1 MERKMKSMDGNN
13 AAAHVS
19 YAFSE
24 VAAIYPITPSSPMAD
39 FVDQWSANGLKN
51 IFGTKVKVVEM
62 QSEAGAAGAV
72 HGSLGA
78 GALTTTYTASQG
90 LLLMIPNMYKIAAE
104 QLPAVF
110 HVSART
116 VSTQALNIFG
126 DHSDVMACRQTGF
139 AMLCEGNVQEVMDLS
154 PVAHLAALEGKV
166 PFINFFDGFRTSH
179 EIQKIAVWDYEDLKD
194 MCDMDAVKEFRA
206 HALNPEHPHMR
217 GSHENGDIFFQHR
230 EACNKYYAALPAVVE
245 KYMDKINA
253 KLGTDYQLFN
263 YYGAPDADRVIVAMG
278 SICDVAEEVIDYL
291 NAHGEKVGLV
301 KVRLFRPF
309 APEKLVAAIP
319 ATAKRVAVLDRTKE
333 PGSQGEPLY
342 QDVVTA
348 LANAGR
354 NDITVIGGRYG
365 LGSKDTPP
373 ASVFAVYEELKRD
386 EMKRQFTIGIVDD
399 VTNLSLPEDKNC
411 PNTAA
416 PGTIECKFWGLGGDG
431 TVGANKNSIKIIG
444 DHTDKY
450 VQAYFQYDS
459 KKTGGVTISHLR
471 FGDHPI
477 RSPYYINKADFV
489 ACHNPSY
496 ITKGYKMVNDVK
508 PGGVFMINCQWDF
521 EELNHHLKAD
531 AKRYIARNN
540 IQLYTINAID
550 LAIEIGMGKRNN
562 TILQSAFFSLAKV
575 LPEEDAIRFM
585 KEKAKASYL
594 KKGQDVVDMNYKA
607 IDLGATAYKKIDV
620 PAEWADAVD
629 EPDTRE
635 LKGKPELVKMVKE
648 ILEPVGKMDG
658 DSLPVS
664 AFTEHVDG
672 QFELG
677 ASAYEKRG
685 VAVSVPTWDANKC
698 IQCNQC
704 AYVCPHATIRPF
716 ALTAE
721 EAKNAPEAAKIVDV
735 KAGKGK
741 GTYQFTMA
749 ISPLD
754 CMGCGVCIG
763 VCPVNALTMVPQEGE
778 LAQQDVFNYCVAEVS
793 EKKDMQDNTVK
804 GSQFKQPM
812 LEFSGS
818 CAGCAETSYARLV
831 TQLFGDHMY
840 ISNATGCSSIW
851 GGPAATSPYCANKE
865 GHGPAWCNSL
875 FEDNAEHGLGMYI
888 GQNKIRQDLAE
899 ETRQLIAVEWAR
911 PELKAAAQAWL
922 DTMEDGEANAEAARA
937 YVKALEDSICTVD
950 ELAAVPQ
957 FAEHAAELKAKG
969 ALFCDCEACT
979 IAADLLSKKEY
990 LAKKSM
996 WIFGGDGWAY
1006 DIGYGGLDH
1015 VIASKQDVNIF
1026 VFDTEV
1032 YSNTGGQASKASN
1045 IGQVAQFA
1053 AAGKEVKKKSLAE
1066 IAMQYGYVYVAQ
1078 VAMGANPAQTIKAI
1092 TEAEAYHGPSLIIG
1106 YSPCEMHSIKGGMMN
1121 CQKEM
1126 KRAVDCGYWNLFR
1139 FNPAAPAGQRFSMD
1153 SKAPAGGYQEFLM
1166 NEARYSRLTREF
1178 PDRAEALFARN
1189 EEEAKNR
1196 YEHLLKLIEMYDK

>member
-1 MERKMKSMDGNN
+1 MVRKMKSMDGNN

-39 FVDQWSANGLKN
+39 FVDQWSANGQKN

-104 QLPAVF
+104 QLPCVF

-116 VSTQALNIFG
+116 VSTQSLNIFG

-154 PVAHLAALEGKV
+154 PVAHLAALTGKV

-194 MCDMDAVKEFRA
+194 MCDMDAVAEFRK

-230 EACNKYYAALPAVVE
+230 EACNKYYAELPAVVE
-245 KYMDKINA
+245 QYMDKINA
-253 KLGTDYQLFN
+253 KLGTDYKLFN
-263 YYGAPDADRVIVAMG
+263 YYGHPEADRVIIAMG

-309 APEKLVAAIP
+309 ASEKLIEALP
-319 ATAKRVAVLDRTKE
+319 ASVQKIAVLDRTKE

-348 LANAGR
+348 LANAGW
-354 NDITVIGGRYG
+354 NDIKVIGGRYG

-373 ASVFAVYEELKRD
+373 ASVFAVYSELKKD

-399 VTNLSLPEDKNC
+399 VTGLSLPEDKNC

-416 PGTIECKFWGLGGDG
+416 EGTIECKFWGLGGDG

-471 FGDHPI
+471 FGDKPI
-477 RSPYYINKADFV
+477 RCPYYINKADFV

-496 ITKGYKMVNDVK
+496 VTKGFKMVQDVK
-508 PGGVFMINCQWDF
+508 PGGVYMINCQWDF
-521 EELNHHLKAD
+521 DELNHHMD
-531 AKRYIARNN
+531 AASKRYIAQNN
-540 IQLYTINAID
+540 IQLYTIDAID

-575 LPEEDAIRFM
+575 MPEEEAITYM

-594 KKGQDVVDMNYKA
+594 KKGQDIVDMNYKA

-620 PAEWADAVD
+620 PADWANAVD
-629 EPDTRE
+629 NKPAKQ
-635 LKGKPELVKMVKE
+635 LKGKPELVKMVKD

-664 AFTEHVDG
+664 AFVDHVDG

-677 ASAYEKRG
+677 AAAYEKRG
-685 VAVSVPTWDANKC
+685 VAVSVPTWDAEKC

-716 ALTAE
+716 ALTAD

-741 GTYQFTMA
+741 GVYQFTMA

-763 VCPVNALTMVPQEGE
+763 ACPVNALTMVAQESE
-778 LAQQDVFNYCVAEVS
+778 LKQQDVFDYCVAEVS

-840 ISNATGCSSIW
+840 VSNATGCSSIW
-851 GGPAATSPYCANKE
+851 GGPAATSPYCTNKE

-875 FEDNAEHGLGMYI
+875 FEDNAEHGLGMYT
-888 GQNKIRQDLAE
+888 GQNKIREDLAAK
-899 ETRQLIAVEWAR
+899 TRELIAIEWAR

-922 DTMEDGEANAEAARA
+922 DTMDDGTANAEPAKA
-937 YVKALEDSICTVD
+937 YVKALEESICTVD

-969 ALFCDCEACT
+969 ALLCDCAACT
-979 IAADLLSKKEY
+979 LAADILSKKEY

-1126 KRAVDCGYWNLFR
+1126 KKAVDCGYWNLFR
-1139 FNPAAPAGQRFSMD
+1139 YNPEGEKKFTLD
-1153 SKAPAGGYQEFLM
+1153 SKAPAGGYQDFLM

-1178 PDRAEALFARN
+1178 PERAEVLFKRN
-1189 EEEAKNR
+1189 EDEAKAR

>member
-1 MERKMKSMDGNN
+1 MDGNT
-13 AAAHVS
+13 AAAHVA
-19 YAFSE
+19 YAYTD

-39 FVDQWSANGLKN
+39 SVDQWSAAGQKN
-51 IFGTKVKVVEM
+51 IFGNQVKVVEM
-62 QSEAGAAGAV
+62 ESEAGAAGAV

-78 GALTTTYTASQG
+78 GAVTTTFTASQG

-104 QLPAVF
+104 QLPCVF
-110 HVSART
+110 DVSART
-116 VSTQALNIFG
+116 VATQSLNIFG

-139 AMLCEGNVQEVMDLS
+139 AMLVESSVQEVMDLS
-154 PVAHLAALEGKV
+154 PVAHLAAIEGKV
-166 PFINFFDGFRTSH
+166 PFLNFFDGFRTSH
-179 EIQKIAVWDYEDLKD
+179 EYQKIEKWDYADLKE
-194 MCDMDAVKEFRA
+194 MCNMEAVEEFRKK
-206 HALNPEHPHMR
+206 ALNPENPKMR
-217 GSHENGDIFFQHR
+217 GSHENGDVFFQHR
-230 EACNKYYAALPAVVE
+230 EACNSVYNALPAVVE
-245 KYMDKINA
+245 KYMAKINA
-253 KLGTDYQLFN
+253 KLGTNYDLFN

-278 SICDVAEEVIDYL
+278 SICDVADEVIDYL
-291 NAHGEKVGLV
+291 NARGEKVGII
-301 KVRLFRPF
+301 KVRLYRPWVS
-309 APEKLVAAIP
+309 ASLLKVLPK
-319 ATAKRVAVLDRTKE
+319 TAKKVAVLDRTKE
-333 PGSQGEPLY
+333 PGSLGEPLY
-342 QDVVTA
+342 LDVAATLREAGLNDVVLT
-348 LANAGR
+348 
-354 NDITVIGGRYG
+354 GGRYG

-373 ASVFAVYEELKRD
+373 SSIFALFKELEKDQPKER
-386 EMKRQFTIGIVDD
+386 FTLGITDD
-399 VTNLSLPEDKNC
+399 VTFLSLPEVK
-411 PNTAA
+411 PAPITAA
-416 PGTIECKFWGLGGDG
+416 AGTKECKFWGLGGDG
-431 TVGANKNSIKIIG
+431 TVGANKNSVKIIG

-471 FGDHPI
+471 FGDKPI

-496 ITKGYKMVNDVK
+496 VTKGFKMVQDVK
-508 PGGVFMINCQWDF
+508 PGGVYMINCQWDF
-521 EELNHHLKAD
+521 DELNHHMD
-531 AKRYIARNN
+531 AASKRYIARNN
-540 IQLYTINAID
+540 IQLYTIDAID

-575 LPEEDAIRFM
+575 MPEEKAIAYM

-607 IDLGATAYKKIDV
+607 IDLGATAYKKVDV
-620 PAEWADAVD
+620 PADWADAVD
-629 EPDTRE
+629 TKEPKQ

-648 ILEPVGKMDG
+648 ILDPVGKMDG

-664 AFTEHVDG
+664 AFVDHVDG

-677 ASAYEKRG
+677 AAAYEKRG
-685 VAVSVPTWDANKC
+685 VAVSVPTWDAAKC

-704 AYVCPHATIRPF
+704 AYCCPHATIRPY
-716 ALTAE
+716 ALTEAE
-721 EAKNAPEAAKIVDV
+721 AAAAPAAAKIVDI

-741 GTYQFTMA
+741 GTYKFTMA

-754 CMGCGVCIG
+754 CMGCGVCVG
-763 VCPVNALTMVPQEGE
+763 TCPVGALTMVGQEGE
-778 LAQQDVFNYCVAEVS
+778 LPQQDVFDYCVAEVA

-851 GGPAATSPYCANKE
+851 GGPAATSPYCTNKE

-875 FEDNAEHGLGMYI
+875 FEDNAEHGLGMFV
-888 GQNKIRQDLAE
+888 GQNKIREDLAE
-899 ETRQLIAVEWAR
+899 KTRELIAVEWAR

-922 DTMEDGEANAEAARA
+922 DTLDDGNANAEPAKA
-937 YVKALEDSICTVD
+937 YVKALEQSITTVD
-950 ELAAVPQ
+950 ELANIPQ

-969 ALFCDCEACT
+969 AQFCDCAACT
-979 IAADLLSKKEY
+979 LVAEILSKKEY

-1015 VIASKQDVNIF
+1015 VLASKQDVNVF

-1045 IGQVAQFA
+1045 IGQVCQFA

-1066 IAMQYGYVYVAQ
+1066 MAMQYGYVYVAQ

-1126 KRAVDCGYWNLFR
+1126 KKAVECGYWNLFR
-1139 FNPAAPAGQRFSMD
+1139 FNPAADKKFTLD
-1153 SKAPAGGYQEFLM
+1153 SKAPAGGYREFLM

-1178 PDRAEALFARN
+1178 PERAEGLFTRN
-1189 EEEAKNR
+1189 EDAAKER
-1196 YEHLLKLIEMYDK
+1196 YEHLTKLIDLYDKQ

>member
-1 MERKMKSMDGNN
+1 MVRKMKSMDGNN

-104 QLPAVF
+104 QLPCVF

-194 MCDMDAVKEFRA
+194 MCDMDAVAEFRR

-230 EACNKYYAALPAVVE
+230 EACNKYYTALPAVVE

-253 KLGTDYQLFN
+253 KLGTDYKLFN
-263 YYGAPDADRVIVAMG
+263 YYGHPEADRVIIAMG

-309 APEKLVAAIP
+309 AAEKLIEAIP
-319 ATAKRVAVLDRTKE
+319 ATAKKIAVLDRTKE

-348 LANAGR
+348 LANAGK
-354 NDITVIGGRYG
+354 NDVQVIGGRYG

-373 ASVFAVYEELKRD
+373 ASVFAVYSELKRD

-399 VTNLSLPEDKNC
+399 VTNLSLPEDENC

-471 FGDHPI
+471 FGDKPI

-496 ITKGYKMVNDVK
+496 VTKGFKMVQDVK
-508 PGGVFMINCQWDF
+508 PGGVYMINCQWDF
-521 EELNHHLKAD
+521 DELNHHMD
-531 AKRYIARNN
+531 AASKRYIARNN
-540 IQLYTINAID
+540 IQLYTIDAID

-575 LPEEDAIRFM
+575 MPEEEAITYM

-620 PAEWADAVD
+620 PADWANAVD
-629 EPDTRE
+629 TKPAKE
-635 LKGKPELVKMVKE
+635 LKGKPELVKMVKD

-664 AFTEHVDG
+664 AFVDHVDG

-677 ASAYEKRG
+677 AAAYEKRG
-685 VAVSVPTWDANKC
+685 VAVSVPTWDSAKC

-716 ALTAE
+716 ALTAD
-721 EAKNAPEAAKIVDV
+721 EAAKAPEAAKIVDV

-754 CMGCGVCIG
+754 CMGCGVCVG
-763 VCPVNALTMVPQEGE
+763 ACPVNALSMVAQEGE
-778 LAQQDVFNYCVAEVS
+778 LPQQDVFDYCVAEVS

-851 GGPAATSPYCANKE
+851 GGPAATSPYCTNKA

-875 FEDNAEHGLGMYI
+875 FEDNAEHGLGMFT
-888 GQNKIRQDLAE
+888 GQNKIREDLAD

-922 DTMEDGEANAEAARA
+922 DTMNDGTANAEPAKA
-937 YVKALEDSICTVD
+937 YVKALEESITTVE
-950 ELAAVPQ
+950 ELAAIPQ

-969 ALFCDCEACT
+969 ALLCDCAACT
-979 IAADLLSKKEY
+979 LAADILSKKEY

-1053 AAGKEVKKKSLAE
+1053 AAGKEIKKKSLAE

-1126 KRAVDCGYWNLFR
+1126 KKAVDCGYWNLFR
-1139 FNPAAPAGQRFSMD
+1139 YNPEGEKKFTLD

-1178 PDRAEALFARN
+1178 PERADVLFQRN
-1189 EEEAKNR
+1189 EDEAKAR
-1196 YEHLLKLIEMYDK
+1196 YEHLLKLVEMYDK